1 MLKRIS
7 CCLTALEGSF
17 VRTRNFRADHIY
29 ASFHLDK
36 KWFDE
41 IIVLNIEKKRKQ
53 NEFTQFL
60 GTILQDCFLPVTVG
74 GGISKLDH
82 VKKNFDLGVDR
93 VSLNSLLWDNPK
105 EVAKICQKYGTQA
118 VVASLD
124 LVKAEDEYGFYIWKT
139 GKVSLSP
146 PPILSQSQ
154 PFFGEIL
161 IQLVDRDGT
170 VEGFDKKAF
179 DWFVKKYNPLVPLHC
194 SSGFARWDQYAEILA
209 CPQVDCVSVS
219 NVHHM
224 GKIGIRNLKA
234 ACVQNNIHVRIDP

>member
-7 CCLTALEGSF
+7 CSLTVLEGSF

-41 IIVLNIEKKRKQ
+41 ILVLNIEKKK
-53 NEFTQFL
+53 NLKIFL
-60 GTILQDCFLPVTVG
+60 RFLRTILKDCFLPVTVG

-82 VKKNFDLGVDR
+82 VKRIFDLGVDR
-93 VSLNSLLWDNPK
+93 ISLNTMLWENPK
-105 EVAKICQKYGTQA
+105 EALKICQKYGVQA
-118 VVASLD
+118 VVASFD
-124 LVKAEDEYGFYIWKT
+124 LVRAGTGFGFYKWKT
-139 GKVSLSP
+139 GQVSLHP
-146 PPILSQSQ
+146 PPILSQAQ
-154 PFFGEIL
+154 APFGEIL

-179 DWFVKKYNPLVPLHC
+179 NWFVENYNRNVSLHC
-194 SSGFARWDQYAEILA
+194 SSGFARWDQYVEILA

-224 GKIGIRNLKA
+224 GQVGIRNLKA
-234 ACVQNNIHVRIDP
+234 ACVRGNIQVRMEI